1 MRFYKRF
8 YSIFYKRSFCLR
20 ALLFGVRVYASQV
33 RGSAS
38 ACIGISSVSVCAL
51 LLSGCAFLD
60 FNKSARLSGYQQTR
74 QNLFATSSTTKS
86 STKSQQTPQQAKD
99 FAQSAHSEQ
108 SMQGAQSAQNLGSQS
123 LDSQSGDF
131 ATILTSPDS
140 ALFDTAPE
148 NEILSKLYQQ
158 QKSWEKTPYRSGGIK
173 REGAD
178 CSGFVMV
185 VFDESFSLKLPRIT
199 LNQMAQGEK
208 IGGRHTPTKNLQ
220 PADLLFFRTGRG
232 AHGYHVGIYLQ
243 NGDFMHLSTKGGAK
257 IVNISNKYWKNR
269 LRKVVRYEIP

>member
-8 YSIFYKRSFCLR
+8 YSIFYKRNFCLR
-20 ALLFGVRVYASQV
+20 TLLFGVRVYASQV
-33 RGSAS
+33 RASAS
-38 ACIGISSVSVCAL
+38 TYIGISSISVCAL

-86 STKSQQTPQQAKD
+86 STKSQQTSQQAKD
-99 FAQSAHSEQ
+99 FTQSIQSEQ
-108 SMQGAQSAQNLGSQS
+108 STQSVQNLNSQS
-123 LDSQSGDF
+123 LDSQSEDF
-131 ATILTSPDS
+131 APILTSPHS
-140 ALFDTAPE
+140 SLFDAAPE

>member
-20 ALLFGVRVYASQV
+20 GILFGVRVYVSKVRAST
-33 RGSAS
+33 SAY
-38 ACIGISSVSVCAL
+38 IGISSLSVCAV

-74 QNLFATSSTTKS
+74 QHLFATSTTTTS
-86 STKSQQTPQQAKD
+86 SAKSQKTSKQAKD
-99 FAQSAHSEQ
+99 SAQVAQEAQSE
-108 SMQGAQSAQNLGSQS
+108 QNLGLQN
-123 LDSQSGDF
+123 LDSIPQNSTFQSEDF
-131 ATILTSPDS
+131 ATTLASPES
-140 ALFDTAPE
+140 MLFE

>member
-1 MRFYKRF
+1 MRFYKLF
-8 YSIFYKRSFCLR
+8 YSGFCKRYFYLR
-20 ALLFGVRVYASQV
+20 GRVCRARGRATKVLAS
-33 RGSAS
+33 
-38 ACIGISSVSVCAL
+38 ISVCASVCISVL

-60 FNKSARLSGYQQTR
+60 FNKSARLSGYEQTK
-74 QNLFATSSTTKS
+74 QNLFASATKS
-86 STKSQQTPQQAKD
+86 SAKSQKTSQQAEVVDSAQSPQGEQSTQNLDSLDSKD
-99 FAQSAHSEQ
+99 FAS
-108 SMQGAQSAQNLGSQS
+108 S
-123 LDSQSGDF
+123 L
-131 ATILTSPDS
+131 ALPDS
-140 ALFDTAPE
+140 APFDTEPE

-158 QKSWEKTPYRSGGIK
+158 QKSWEKTPYRSGGIR

-208 IGGRHTPTKNLQ
+208 IGGKHTPTKNLQ

>member
-1 MRFYKRF
+1 M
-8 YSIFYKRSFCLR
+8 R

-33 RGSAS
+33 RAS
-38 ACIGISSVSVCAL
+38 AYIGISSISVCAL

-86 STKSQQTPQQAKD
+86 QQTSRQAKD
-99 FAQSAHSEQ
+99 FTQSIQSEQ
-108 SMQGAQSAQNLGSQS
+108 SAQSAQNLDSQS
-123 LDSQSGDF
+123 LDSLSQSEEF
-131 ATILTSPDS
+131 APILTSPDS
-140 ALFDTAPE
+140 SLFDVAPE

>member
-20 ALLFGVRVYASQV
+20 GTLSGVRAYVSQV
-33 RGSAS
+33 RASTSAY
-38 ACIGISSVSVCAL
+38 IGISSLSVYAI

-74 QNLFATSSTTKS
+74 QHLFATSTTTTS
-86 STKSQQTPQQAKD
+86 SAKSQKTSKQAKD
-99 FAQSAHSEQ
+99 SAQVAQEAQSE
-108 SMQGAQSAQNLGSQS
+108 QNLGLQN
-123 LDSQSGDF
+123 LDSIPQNSTFQSEDF
-131 ATILTSPDS
+131 ATTLASPES
-140 ALFDTAPE
+140 MLFE

>member
-86 STKSQQTPQQAKD
+86 QQTPQQAKD
-99 FAQSAHSEQ
+99 FAQSAQSEQ
-108 SMQGAQSAQNLGSQS
+108 SMQGAQSVQNLGSQS
-123 LDSQSGDF
+123 LDSQSEDF

>member
-1 MRFYKRF
+1 MRFYKLF
-8 YSIFYKRSFCLR
+8 YSGFYKRYFYLR
-20 ALLFGVRVYASQV
+20 ARVRVAKV
-33 RGSAS
+33 LA
-38 ACIGISSVSVCAL
+38 GISVCASVCISVL

-60 FNKSARLSGYQQTR
+60 FNKSARLSGYEQTK
-74 QNLFATSSTTKS
+74 QKLFASTTKS
-86 STKSQQTPQQAKD
+86 SEKSQKTSQQAEVVD
-99 FAQSAHSEQ
+99 S
-108 SMQGAQSAQNLGSQS
+108 AQSAQGEQSTHSTQSEQNLDR
-123 LDSQSGDF
+123 LDSKDF
-131 ATILTSPDS
+131 ASSLALPDS
-140 ALFDTAPE
+140 TPFDTEPE

-158 QKSWEKTPYRSGGIK
+158 QKSWEKTPYRSGGIR

-208 IGGRHTPTKNLQ
+208 IGGKHTPTKNLQ

>member
-1 MRFYKRF
+1 MRFYKIF
-8 YSIFYKRSFCLR
+8 YSVFYKRSFCLR
-20 ALLFGVRVYASQV
+20 ALLFGVHFYASQV
-33 RGSAS
+33 RAS
-38 ACIGISSVSVCAL
+38 AYIGISSISVCAL

-86 STKSQQTPQQAKD
+86 STKSQQTSQQAKD
-99 FAQSAHSEQ
+99 FTQSIQSEQ
-108 SMQGAQSAQNLGSQS
+108 SAQSVQNLNSQS
-123 LDSQSGDF
+123 LDSQSEEF
-131 ATILTSPDS
+131 APILTSPDS
-140 ALFDTAPE
+140 SLFDGASE

-232 AHGYHVGIYLQ
+232 AHGYHIGIYLQ

>member
-99 FAQSAHSEQ
+99 FAQSAQSEQ
-108 SMQGAQSAQNLGSQS
+108 SMQGAQSTLDLQN
-123 LDSQSGDF
+123 LDSQSEDF
-131 ATILTSPDS
+131 ATILASPDS

-208 IGGRHTPTKNLQ
+208 IGGRHTPTKKLQ

>member
-1 MRFYKRF
+1 MKKMRFYKRF
-8 YSIFYKRSFCLR
+8 YSIFYKIDFRLC
-20 ALLFGVRVYASQV
+20 ALVFGVYASQA
-33 RGSAS
+33 RASAS
-38 ACIGISSVSVCAL
+38 ACIGISSISLCVL

-60 FNKSARLSGYQQTR
+60 FNKSARLSGYQQTK

-86 STKSQQTPQQAKD
+86 STKSQQTTQQAKD
-99 FAQSAHSEQ
+99 SAKSTQGTQST
-108 SMQGAQSAQNLGSQS
+108 QNTDLQS
-123 LDSQSGDF
+123 LDSQSEDF
-131 ATILTSPDS
+131 ASNLALSDS
-140 ALFDTAPE
+140 TPLDTEPE
-148 NEILSKLYQQ
+148 KEILSKLYQQ

-208 IGGRHTPTKNLQ
+208 IGGRHTPTKNIQ

>member
-8 YSIFYKRSFCLR
+8 YIIFYKRNFCLR
-20 ALLFGVRVYASQV
+20 ALLLGVRVYVSQV
-33 RGSAS
+33 RASAS
-38 ACIGISSVSVCAL
+38 TYIGISSISVCAL

-99 FAQSAHSEQ
+99 FTQSIQSEQ
-108 SMQGAQSAQNLGSQS
+108 SAQIAQNLDSQS
-123 LDSQSGDF
+123 LDSLSQSEDF
-131 ATILTSPDS
+131 APILTSPDS
-140 ALFDTAPE
+140 SLFDVASE